1 MVITYLLTQSY
12 EQLLHKVL
20 PSGLHCNE
28 GKRTLMKENVSETTD
43 GIIVFS
49 FLKIGCHGFCSR
61 KLTKKSTTSC
71 PALQRN
77 MELASGNQAL
87 ESSIRYR
94 YILDA
99 RK

>member
-28 GKRTLMKENVSETTD
+28 GKRTLTKENVSETTD

-49 FLKIGCHGFCSR
+49 FLKIGCHGFCFTTFAFN
-61 KLTKKSTTSC
+61 LTYTNFTIIGTWWFK
-71 PALQRN
+71 
-77 MELASGNQAL
+77 M
-87 ESSIRYR
+87 
-94 YILDA
+94 
-99 RK
+99 